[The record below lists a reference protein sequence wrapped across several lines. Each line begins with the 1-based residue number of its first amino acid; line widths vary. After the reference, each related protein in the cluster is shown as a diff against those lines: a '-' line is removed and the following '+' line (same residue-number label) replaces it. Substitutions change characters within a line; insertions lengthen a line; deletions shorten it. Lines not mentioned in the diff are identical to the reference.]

1 MGLGVGESGEGEEGI
16 VRNWPRKRLLSK
28 ENMNKME
35 CEMNVLSNWDIRIRL
50 VYNLYIRFGTMYWLI
65 KRKGLKAVAQ
75 EAAITRIFESHDTA
89 EGSTQSDPEP
99 TFHQLLAWFGIAV
112 VNRNMV
118 SSHNTAKL
126 PPSAEIALIDYTN
139 V

>member
-1 MGLGVGESGEGEEGI
+1 
-16 VRNWPRKRLLSK
+16 
-28 ENMNKME
+28 
-35 CEMNVLSNWDIRIRL
+35 MNVLSNWDIRIRI
-50 VYNLYIRFGTMYWLI
+50 VYNLYIWFGAIYWLI
-65 KRKGLKAVAQ
+65 NWKGLKAVSQAR

-126 PPSAEIALIDYTN
+126 PPSAEIVLIDYTS